1 MIATESDGATRY
13 VAEFI
18 DAFLADYYNHYECDT
33 LFQCQLDV
41 IATESDGATRYVA
54 EFIDASLADYYNHYE
69 CDKGNKDNQ
78 K

>member
-1 MIATESDGATRY
+1 MYSLIP
-13 VAEFI
+13 V
-18 DAFLADYYNHYECDT
+18 FLVYRECDT

-69 CDKGNKDNQ
+69 CDKGKKDNQ